1 MDSDDDFMMDDAV
14 LSDEESM
21 FDDENQAVNRVQAV
35 KEAAVGKPAVL
46 SASTNN
52 KKTKTVEQMYQKKS
66 QLEHILLRPDTYS
79 KCASRAGNNVTDNDA
94 RPCRIYPYS
103 IASPSHRTFF
113 SPINSWVDGKEWRHY
128 VCCVPNHKFQ

>member
-21 FDDENQAVNRVQAV
+21 FEDENQAVNRVQAV

-79 KCASRAGNNVTDNDA
+79 K
-94 RPCRIYPYS
+94 
-103 IASPSHRTFF
+103 
-113 SPINSWVDGKEWRHY
+113 
-128 VCCVPNHKFQ
+128 